1 MDDVGSR
8 SNCAPRIE
16 VGVLLVKKLLFRAT
30 LGIVAVLAIAG
41 PVLANTEFYSW
52 TMNYRIVN
60 NGGGPL
66 HHMNA
71 GDLTNRGQIWAYSKD
86 SGATSSPYQVTIDV
100 YKEGGW
106 PSDELVCRVRV
117 TPYTTLNLSK
127 QYTNT
132 ACGAIPSADYYITI
146 WKTNDD
152 GWNEKG
158 QGDLITN

>member
-1 MDDVGSR
+1 M
-8 SNCAPRIE
+8 
-16 VGVLLVKKLLFRAT
+16 KKHLFRA
-30 LGIVAVLAIAG
+30 LLALAAVLAIAG
-41 PVLANTEFYSW
+41 PVLATSSFYSW
-52 TMNYRIVN
+52 TMDYRIVN

-71 GDLTNRGQIWAYSKD
+71 GDLTNQGQIWAYSKD
-86 SGATSSPYQVTIDV
+86 AGATASPYQVNIDV

-106 PSDELVCRVRV
+106 PSDEKVCHVAV
-117 TPYTTLNLSK
+117 TPYTTLNLGK

-132 ACGAIPSADYYITI
+132 TCGAIPTADYYITI

-152 GWNEKG
+152 HWNEKG